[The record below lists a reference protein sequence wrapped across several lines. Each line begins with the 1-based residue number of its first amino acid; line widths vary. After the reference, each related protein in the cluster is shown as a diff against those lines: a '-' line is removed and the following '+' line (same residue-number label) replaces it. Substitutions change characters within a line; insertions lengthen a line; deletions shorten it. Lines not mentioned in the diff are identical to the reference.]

1 MLNTKIMMDL
11 DNKLNNINTSSKKEV
26 FKKEVSKND
35 TEVKSDFKDY
45 LSKEVKSDTSRDS
58 INSTY
63 VQKDD
68 KVFISNEEISQ
79 SQNEIE
85 DILSEVSN
93 KLDELI
99 DSEYFLGNESD
110 IDALSEILILL
121 SSFLNKNLGNED
133 LSNEVLNNSYN
144 NFSSLNDPDLNNIQ
158 NLFLTLFNSKDD
170 TKTENPLSNLELLR
184 TNSSDDIDIKGLLK
198 NVKEL
203 TDNILEDINL
213 NLFDTNTIDDYKNE
227 LSNKIISL
235 LESLPNESIKKIY
248 SNIKDEDRLKI
259 LSTLLLQKVSN
270 EDNSIEKSTSDS
282 RIAVKDDLVDKNFTS
297 LDKDVTKE
305 KNFNDNNSLKQNS
318 LDENNDEDIILS
330 KIIDSDNKSS
340 FSKVLTYYDKFNK
353 NNIEIIKEPVT
364 VNRQTLDLDII
375 KNVKFMMKNSVQE
388 LKVKIYPKELG
399 EMTIKI
405 LSEEGIMR
413 AEIKATSKETYNL
426 LNSNLNEI
434 KKSLVD
440 QNIKIQQVNIGIYN
454 ETENPLSNL
463 ELLRTNSSDDIDIK
477 GLLKNVKELTDN
489 ILEDINLN
497 LFDTNTID
505 DYKNELSNKII
516 SLLESLPNESIKKIY
531 SNIKDEDRLK
541 ILSTLLLQKVSNEDN
556 SIEKST
562 SDSRIAVKDDLVDKN
577 FTSLDKD
584 VTKEK
589 NFNDN
594 NSLKQNSLD
603 ENNDE
608 DIILS
613 KIIDSDNKSS
623 FSKVLT
629 YYDKFNKN
637 NIEIIKE
644 PVTVNR
650 QTLDLDIIKNV
661 KFMMKNSVQELKV
674 KIYPKELGEMT
685 IKILSEEGIMRAE
698 IKATSKETYNLL
710 NSNLNE
716 IKKSLVDQNI
726 KIQQVNIG
734 IYNEDTT
741 FFSGKENSSDNFR
754 NQNSSENSNN
764 SIFIEEEE
772 VKEDLLNE
780 SNVNLLA

>member
-1 MLNTKIMMDL
+1 MLNTKIVIDL
-11 DNKLNNINTSSKKEV
+11 DKKLNNIKISSKKEV

-35 TEVKSDFKDY
+35 TEVKTDFKDY

-68 KVFISNEEISQ
+68 KAFISNEEISQ

-93 KLDELI
+93 NLEELI
-99 DSEYFLGNESD
+99 DNEYFLGNESY

-133 LSNEVLNNSYN
+133 LSNEVLNDSYN
-144 NFSSLNDPDLNNIQ
+144 NFISLNDSDLNNIQ

-170 TKTENPLSNLELLR
+170 TKTENNLSKLELLR

-198 NVKEL
+198 DVKKL

-213 NLFDTNTIDDYKNE
+213 NLSDTNTIDDYKNE

-235 LESLPNESIKKIY
+235 LESLPNESIKSIY
-248 SNIKDEDRLKI
+248 SNIKDKNKLKI

-282 RIAVKDDLVDKNFTS
+282 RIAVNDDFVDNNFTS
-297 LDKDVTKE
+297 LYKDITKE

-330 KIIDSDNKSS
+330 KIIDSDNKGS

-353 NNIEIIKEPVT
+353 NSVETIKEPVT

-388 LKVKIYPKELG
+388 LKVKVYPKELG

-426 LNSNLNEI
+426 LNSNLNDI
-434 KKSLVD
+434 KKNLVD
-440 QNIKIQQVNIGIYN
+440 QNIKIQ
-454 ETENPLSNL
+454 E
-463 ELLRTNSSDDIDIK
+463 
-477 GLLKNVKELTDN
+477 
-489 ILEDINLN
+489 
-497 LFDTNTID
+497 
-505 DYKNELSNKII
+505 
-516 SLLESLPNESIKKIY
+516 
-531 SNIKDEDRLK
+531 
-541 ILSTLLLQKVSNEDN
+541 
-556 SIEKST
+556 
-562 SDSRIAVKDDLVDKN
+562 
-577 FTSLDKD
+577 
-584 VTKEK
+584 
-589 NFNDN
+589 
-594 NSLKQNSLD
+594 
-603 ENNDE
+603 
-608 DIILS
+608 
-613 KIIDSDNKSS
+613 
-623 FSKVLT
+623 
-629 YYDKFNKN
+629 
-637 NIEIIKE
+637 
-644 PVTVNR
+644 
-650 QTLDLDIIKNV
+650 
-661 KFMMKNSVQELKV
+661 
-674 KIYPKELGEMT
+674 
-685 IKILSEEGIMRAE
+685 
-698 IKATSKETYNLL
+698 
-710 NSNLNE
+710 
-716 IKKSLVDQNI
+716 
-726 KIQQVNIG
+726 VNIG

-754 NQNSSENSNN
+754 NQKSNENSNN
-764 SIFIEEEE
+764 SIFIEDEE

>member
-1 MLNTKIMMDL
+1 M
-11 DNKLNNINTSSKKEV
+11 NNIKISSKKEV

-35 TEVKSDFKDY
+35 TEVKTDFKDY

-68 KVFISNEEISQ
+68 KAFISNEEISQ

-93 KLDELI
+93 NLEELI
-99 DSEYFLGNESD
+99 DNEYFLGNESD

-133 LSNEVLNNSYN
+133 LSNEVLNDSYN
-144 NFSSLNDPDLNNIQ
+144 NFISLNDSDLNNIQ

-170 TKTENPLSNLELLR
+170 TKTENNLSKLELLR

-198 NVKEL
+198 DVKKL

-213 NLFDTNTIDDYKNE
+213 NLSDTNTIDDYKNE

-235 LESLPNESIKKIY
+235 LESLPNESIKSIY
-248 SNIKDEDRLKI
+248 SNIKDKNKLKI

-282 RIAVKDDLVDKNFTS
+282 RIAVNDDFVDNNFTS
-297 LDKDVTKE
+297 LYKDITKE

-330 KIIDSDNKSS
+330 KIIDSDNKGS

-353 NNIEIIKEPVT
+353 NSVETIKEPVT

-388 LKVKIYPKELG
+388 LKVKVYPKELG

-426 LNSNLNEI
+426 LNSNLNDI
-434 KKSLVD
+434 KKNLVD
-440 QNIKIQQVNIGIYN
+440 QNIKIQ
-454 ETENPLSNL
+454 E
-463 ELLRTNSSDDIDIK
+463 
-477 GLLKNVKELTDN
+477 
-489 ILEDINLN
+489 
-497 LFDTNTID
+497 
-505 DYKNELSNKII
+505 
-516 SLLESLPNESIKKIY
+516 
-531 SNIKDEDRLK
+531 
-541 ILSTLLLQKVSNEDN
+541 
-556 SIEKST
+556 
-562 SDSRIAVKDDLVDKN
+562 
-577 FTSLDKD
+577 
-584 VTKEK
+584 
-589 NFNDN
+589 
-594 NSLKQNSLD
+594 
-603 ENNDE
+603 
-608 DIILS
+608 
-613 KIIDSDNKSS
+613 
-623 FSKVLT
+623 
-629 YYDKFNKN
+629 
-637 NIEIIKE
+637 
-644 PVTVNR
+644 
-650 QTLDLDIIKNV
+650 
-661 KFMMKNSVQELKV
+661 
-674 KIYPKELGEMT
+674 
-685 IKILSEEGIMRAE
+685 
-698 IKATSKETYNLL
+698 
-710 NSNLNE
+710 
-716 IKKSLVDQNI
+716 
-726 KIQQVNIG
+726 VNIG

-754 NQNSSENSNN
+754 NQKSNENSNN
-764 SIFIEEEE
+764 SIFIEDEE

>member
-1 MLNTKIMMDL
+1 MLNTKIVIDL
-11 DNKLNNINTSSKKEV
+11 DKKLNNIKINSKKEV

-35 TEVKSDFKDY
+35 TEVKTDFKDY

-68 KVFISNEEISQ
+68 KAFISNEEISQ

-93 KLDELI
+93 NLEELI
-99 DSEYFLGNESD
+99 DNEYFLGNESD

-133 LSNEVLNNSYN
+133 LSNEVLNDSYN
-144 NFSSLNDPDLNNIQ
+144 NFISLNDSDLNNIQ

-170 TKTENPLSNLELLR
+170 TKTENNLSKLELLR

-198 NVKEL
+198 DVKKL
-203 TDNILEDINL
+203 TNNILEDINL
-213 NLFDTNTIDDYKNE
+213 NLSDTNTIDDYKNE

-235 LESLPNESIKKIY
+235 LESLPNESIKSIY
-248 SNIKDEDRLKI
+248 SNIKDKDKLKI

-282 RIAVKDDLVDKNFTS
+282 RIAVNDDFVDNNFTS
-297 LDKDVTKE
+297 LYKDITKE

-330 KIIDSDNKSS
+330 KIIDSDNKGS

-353 NNIEIIKEPVT
+353 NSVETIKEPVT

-388 LKVKIYPKELG
+388 LKVKVYPKELG

-426 LNSNLNEI
+426 LNSNLNDI
-434 KKSLVD
+434 KKNLVD
-440 QNIKIQQVNIGIYN
+440 QNIKIQ
-454 ETENPLSNL
+454 E
-463 ELLRTNSSDDIDIK
+463 
-477 GLLKNVKELTDN
+477 
-489 ILEDINLN
+489 
-497 LFDTNTID
+497 
-505 DYKNELSNKII
+505 
-516 SLLESLPNESIKKIY
+516 
-531 SNIKDEDRLK
+531 
-541 ILSTLLLQKVSNEDN
+541 
-556 SIEKST
+556 
-562 SDSRIAVKDDLVDKN
+562 
-577 FTSLDKD
+577 
-584 VTKEK
+584 
-589 NFNDN
+589 
-594 NSLKQNSLD
+594 
-603 ENNDE
+603 
-608 DIILS
+608 
-613 KIIDSDNKSS
+613 
-623 FSKVLT
+623 
-629 YYDKFNKN
+629 
-637 NIEIIKE
+637 
-644 PVTVNR
+644 
-650 QTLDLDIIKNV
+650 
-661 KFMMKNSVQELKV
+661 
-674 KIYPKELGEMT
+674 
-685 IKILSEEGIMRAE
+685 
-698 IKATSKETYNLL
+698 
-710 NSNLNE
+710 
-716 IKKSLVDQNI
+716 
-726 KIQQVNIG
+726 VNIG

-754 NQNSSENSNN
+754 NQKSNENSNN
-764 SIFIEEEE
+764 SIFIEDEE

>member
-213 NLFDTNTIDDYKNE
+213 NIFDTNTIDDYKNE

-330 KIIDSDNKSS
+330 KIIDSDNK
-340 FSKVLTYYDKFNK
+340 N
-353 NNIEIIKEPVT
+353 
-364 VNRQTLDLDII
+364 
-375 KNVKFMMKNSVQE
+375 
-388 LKVKIYPKELG
+388 
-399 EMTIKI
+399 
-405 LSEEGIMR
+405 
-413 AEIKATSKETYNL
+413 
-426 LNSNLNEI
+426 
-434 KKSLVD
+434 
-440 QNIKIQQVNIGIYN
+440 
-454 ETENPLSNL
+454 
-463 ELLRTNSSDDIDIK
+463 
-477 GLLKNVKELTDN
+477 
-489 ILEDINLN
+489 
-497 LFDTNTID
+497 
-505 DYKNELSNKII
+505 
-516 SLLESLPNESIKKIY
+516 
-531 SNIKDEDRLK
+531 
-541 ILSTLLLQKVSNEDN
+541 
-556 SIEKST
+556 
-562 SDSRIAVKDDLVDKN
+562 
-577 FTSLDKD
+577 
-584 VTKEK
+584 
-589 NFNDN
+589 
-594 NSLKQNSLD
+594 
-603 ENNDE
+603 
-608 DIILS
+608 
-613 KIIDSDNKSS
+613 S